1 VNLLRFLLLP
11 LSVPSWVGCRL
22 SNGMALAVDGAIN
35 SMAHAASRIPGHGE
49 AASQTDQQAEV
60 RDQDG

>member
-1 VNLLRFLLLP
+1 LLLP

-35 SMAHAASRIPGHGE
+35 GMARAVSRILGHRE
-49 AASQTDQQAEV
+49 AASQTDQQAEAWD
-60 RDQDG
+60 RDG